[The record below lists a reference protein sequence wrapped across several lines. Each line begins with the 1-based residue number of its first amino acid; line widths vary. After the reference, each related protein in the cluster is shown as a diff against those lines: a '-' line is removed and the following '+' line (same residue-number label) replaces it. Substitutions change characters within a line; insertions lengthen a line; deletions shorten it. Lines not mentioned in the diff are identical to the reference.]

1 MRSVIGGLLL
11 GIGILVAGLSGL
23 CSLFMAMDLVL
34 GAGGS
39 SGKYLDWPTLLIVGG
54 IPFAF
59 GLGIAFGG
67 WRLLKPARP
76 GQVKPAEPAAPPTSD
91 PE

>member
-1 MRSVIGGLLL
+1 MRPLFV
-11 GIGILVAGLSGL
+11 GILIAGLSGL

-34 GAGGS
+34 GS
-39 SGKYLDWPTLLIVGG
+39 SGNYLDLPTLFIVGG

-59 GLGIAFGG
+59 GLGIAYGG
-67 WRLLKPARP
+67 WRLLNPPRQAE
-76 GQVKPAEPAAPPTSD
+76 VKPAEPAAPPTSP